1 MTENYWIET
10 YRSMISISM
19 EAIKFLALING
30 GASVALLAFL
40 GNIYASGRPVPDMRC
55 AMVLYAFGLFACG
68 LSFATAY
75 FTQLSL
81 LNEIGKET
89 RQTHAVGLY
98 STVALFLLSLI
109 LFAVGSVTAAFN
121 FG

>member
-1 MTENYWIET
+1 
-10 YRSMISISM
+10 M

-30 GASVALLAFL
+30 GASIALLAFL
-40 GNIYASGRPVPDMRC
+40 GNIYASGRPIPDMRC
-55 AMVLYAFGLFACG
+55 AMVLFAFGLVACG

-81 LNEIGKET
+81 LNEIGSDA
-89 RQTHAVGLY
+89 RQKHSVGLY
-98 STVALFLLSLI
+98 FTVALFLLSLL
-109 LFAVGSVTAAFN
+109 LFAVGSVTAALN

>member
-40 GNIYASGRPVPDMRC
+40 GNIYASGRLVPDMRC
-55 AMVLYAFGLFACG
+55 AMVLYAIGLFACG

-81 LNEIGKET
+81 LNEIGKEA
-89 RQTHAVGLY
+89 RPTHTVGLY

-121 FG
+121 FR